1 MEVMTKGRTKDG
13 IEFTELVEINT
24 LELTKLPV
32 EADQSELWYWLRFIE
47 SDDEGELEMIAE
59 RNPQMKKAVGVL
71 KELSADERT
80 RMLAEAREKAR
91 RDAASRLNWAREEGI
106 QIGEQRGEEK
116 IIKLLKSGKSP
127 EEIIREYNSH

>member
-1 MEVMTKGRTKDG
+1 M
-13 IEFTELVEINT
+13 
-24 LELTKLPV
+24 PV
-32 EADQSELWYWLRFIE
+32 EADKSELWYWLRFIE
-47 SDDEGELEMIAE
+47 SDDEGEMEMIAE

-91 RDAASRLNWAREEGI
+91 RDAASRLNWAREEGEERGI
-106 QIGEQRGEEK
+106 QIGEQRGIQIGKEE

>member
-1 MEVMTKGRTKDG
+1 MLAERS
-13 IEFTELVEINT
+13 TEL
-24 LELTKLPV
+24 
-32 EADQSELWYWLRFIE
+32 
-47 SDDEGELEMIAE
+47 
-59 RNPQMKKAVGVL
+59 KKAVGVL

-106 QIGEQRGEEK
+106 QIGEERGEQRGKEE